1 MESIVFKKLRGS
13 EAALTYNFFCESL
26 ITSLHTL
33 AHVMED
39 ADMAVPEKFNNI
51 VDSLSDMG
59 TNLLQDYQDDELDLG
74 RFKEEFLDFYD
85 LNFAVSDEL
94 ATTIIGHDD
103 VTYYYM
109 IYMQGTYIF
118 FPNMLEAFSADIED
132 ERIIPFLNQWSQE
145 FQQLS
150 GSKGC

>member
-1 MESIVFKKLRGS
+1 
-13 EAALTYNFFCESL
+13 
-26 ITSLHTL
+26 
-33 AHVMED
+33 MED

-118 FPNMLEAFSADIED
+118 FPNMLEAFSAC
-132 ERIIPFLNQWSQE
+132 
-145 FQQLS
+145 
-150 GSKGC
+150 KC